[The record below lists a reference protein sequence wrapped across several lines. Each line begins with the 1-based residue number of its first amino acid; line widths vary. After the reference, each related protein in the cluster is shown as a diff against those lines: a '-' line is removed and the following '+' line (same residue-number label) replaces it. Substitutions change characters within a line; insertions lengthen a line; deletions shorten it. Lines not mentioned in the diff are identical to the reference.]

1 MERILEHSIELLE
14 LRGEDTTQY
23 RTELYAIEPSR
34 FQNEFITLKTQN
46 IRMVY
51 AMTKDSF
58 KDFWATL
65 KTMDSEAVLKV
76 YDTTKFIVLVSE
88 YPPSITMQSI
98 HQKELSLQE
107 SNGFIHLFLTK
118 ELIYNPM
125 KHKLVPKHEKISE
138 EEAKILVETMQL
150 KSKNQLPMIQKQ
162 DVISRWLGLVPGDI
176 VKITRY
182 NETSGEY
189 YYYRVCM

>member
-23 RTELYAIEPSR
+23 KTELYAIEQSR
-34 FQNEFITLKTQN
+34 FQNEFITLKTN
-46 IRMVY
+46 TIRMVY

-65 KTMDSEAVLKV
+65 KTMDTENILKI
-76 YDTTKFIVLVSE
+76 YGTTKFIVLVSE

-98 HQKELSLQE
+98 HQKEQLLQE
-107 SNGFIHLFLTK
+107 SNGFIHMFLTK

-138 EEAKILVETMQL
+138 EEAKTLVETMQL

-162 DVISRWLGLVPGDI
+162 DVIARWLGLVPGEI

-189 YYYRVCM
+189 YY